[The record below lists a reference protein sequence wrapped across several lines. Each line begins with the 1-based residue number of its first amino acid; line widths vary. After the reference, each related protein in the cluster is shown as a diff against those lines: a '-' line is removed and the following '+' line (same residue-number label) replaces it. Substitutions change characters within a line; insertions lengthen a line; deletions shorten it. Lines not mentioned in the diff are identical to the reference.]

1 MASSSYSS
9 SSANYQCGGLR
20 VAMILIMFLLIS
32 LPSKTVGLGFSSY
45 NHDHDESSS
54 LKEKEKVVGSRPPGC
69 INKCLNCNP
78 CMATLVIQP
87 HQWKWNNKFRRFFKT
102 TSQDDEE
109 GDSSY
114 YLLSWKC
121 KCNNKLFQP

>member
-1 MASSSYSS
+1 MASSSS
-9 SSANYQCGGLR
+9 NYQSGGLP
-20 VAMILIMFLLIS
+20 VAMILIIMLLLIS
-32 LPSKTVGLGFSSY
+32 LIPSKTVGLGFPSY
-45 NHDHDESSS
+45 KKDRECTSVQ

-69 INKCLNCNP
+69 SNKCLTCRP

-87 HQWKWNNKFRRFFKT
+87 HQWKWNNIFKRFFKT
-102 TSQDDEE
+102 TSHDDEE
-109 GDSSY
+109 AGDSSY

>member
-1 MASSSYSS
+1 MASS
-9 SSANYQCGGLR
+9 SSANYRSGGHHN
-20 VAMILIMFLLIS
+20 VAMILIIMFLLIP
-32 LPSKTVGLGFSSY
+32 LIPSRTVGLGFPSY
-45 NHDHDESSS
+45 KKDHESNSVQ
-54 LKEKEKVVGSRPPGC
+54 LKEKEKAVGSRPPGC
-69 INKCLNCNP
+69 INKCLNCRP

-87 HQWKWNNKFRRFFKT
+87 HQWKWNNKFKRFFKT
-102 TSQDDEE
+102 TSHDDKE